1 MAGPVD
7 MGQLRIALFQI
18 EQASVLEPEDYGT
31 AAVWLFTSPSR
42 MSWRVQRIRD
52 GAA

>member
-1 MAGPVD
+1 
-7 MGQLRIALFQI
+7 MGQLRIALSEI
-18 EQASVLEPEDYGT
+18 EHVSVPEPEGHGT

-42 MSWRVQRIRD
+42 MSWRVQWIRD